1 MWIGME
7 LRLAV
12 PGSRAGVV
20 RELGGWGWGWGED
33 RRSKANEDGAAAVLS
48 FLRRRQIL

>member
-20 RELGGWGWGWGED
+20 RELGGWGWGED